1 MREKFLARS
10 NLVGGV
16 FLGGSANFGPT
27 CHVFFLLDNVLMAR
41 LGRAGRLCHDWLFLT
56 QVDTQDRNEP
66 LSFIPDQRKEL
77 RILFWKSSLNF
88 LCYNAVI
95 VNFDCLDFPT
105 MFWQRSFATN
115 KVWVVLLVRVSFP
128 KGKRVFCL
136 DQVPTTSW
144 LWWQKA
150 GSTLKNQAILVFHSV
165 AVGDDSWPKYASES
179 WSLAVTGQN
188 YK

>member
-1 MREKFLARS
+1 MREKLWARS
-10 NLVGGV
+10 NLVDGV
-16 FLGGSANFGPT
+16 FWVALLILAPLATFFSCSIMCWWHAWAERGALPRLIVPDSSWHARPQWAPVFHTGPEKRT
-27 CHVFFLLDNVLMAR
+27 KNIMQKVLWTSYVTVQ
-41 LGRAGRLCHDWLFLT
+41 WLF
-56 QVDTQDRNEP
+56 
-66 LSFIPDQRKEL
+66 
-77 RILFWKSSLNF
+77 
-88 LCYNAVI
+88 
-95 VNFDCLDFPT
+95 NFDCLDFLT

-136 DQVPTTSW
+136 AHVPTTSW

-150 GSTLKNQAILVFHSV
+150 GSTLKNQAILVLHSV

>member
-1 MREKFLARS
+1 MAFFWVALLISAPLATFFSCSIMCWWHAWGERGGFATIDCSWLKLTRKTAMSPCLSYRTREK
-10 NLVGGV
+10 NIMQK
-16 FLGGSANFGPT
+16 
-27 CHVFFLLDNVLMAR
+27 VLWTSYVTVQ
-41 LGRAGRLCHDWLFLT
+41 WLF
-56 QVDTQDRNEP
+56 
-66 LSFIPDQRKEL
+66 
-77 RILFWKSSLNF
+77 NF
-88 LCYNAVI
+88 V
-95 VNFDCLDFPT
+95 CLDFPT

-150 GSTLKNQAILVFHSV
+150 GSTLKNQAILVLHSV